1 MSLHLEARPGEI
13 AATVLIAGDPHRA
26 SHYAEKFLQDKFCYN
41 MIRGMLGFTGTYQGK
56 RVSIQ
61 ATGIGMPSTALYMHE
76 LIHSYGAQR
85 IIRVGTCGAIQP
97 NIQLGQTIVA
107 TDSLSDS
114 SFALQYSSVSVPDQA
129 LLESAEDFATKS
141 NVSLLKGTI
150 FSTDIFYSDNA
161 HRWDEPIRRGVLAV
175 EMETSLIYAMAAKCK
190 IQALSLLSVSD
201 HILTGE
207 IVPPK
212 DREVMMDEMVRVAFG
227 IAS

>member
-13 AATVLIAGDPHRA
+13 ASTVLIAGDPHRA
-26 SHYAEKFLQDKFCYN
+26 SHYAEKFLQDKICYN
-41 MIRGMLGFTGTYQGK
+41 TIRAMLGFTGTYQGK
-56 RVSIQ
+56 KVSIQ

-107 TDSLSDS
+107 TDSRSDS
-114 SFALQYSSVSVPDQA
+114 NISQHYSNVSIPDQA
-129 LLESAEDFATKS
+129 LLQAAEDFATRSK
-141 NVSLLKGTI
+141 VSLLKGTI
-150 FSTDIFYSDNA
+150 FSTDIFYSSDDR
-161 HRWDEPIRRGVLAV
+161 RWDEPIRQGVLAV
-175 EMETSLIYAMAAKCK
+175 EMETSLIYAMAAKFK

-207 IVPPK
+207 ITPPK
-212 DREVMMDEMVRVAFG
+212 DREVMMDEMMRVAFG
-227 IAS
+227 IA

>member
-13 AATVLIAGDPHRA
+13 ASTVLIAGDPHRA
-26 SHYAEKFLQDKFCYN
+26 SHYAEKFLQENFCYN
-41 MIRGMLGFTGTYQGK
+41 AIRGMLGYTGIYQGK

-76 LIHSYGAQR
+76 LIHSYGVQR

-97 NIQLGQTIVA
+97 SIQLGQTIVA

-114 SFALQYSSVSVPDQA
+114 NISLHYSRVSVPDQV
-129 LLESAEDFATKS
+129 LLQVAEDFAIQS

-150 FSTDIFYSDNA
+150 FSTDIFYSSDV
-161 HRWDEPIRRGVLAV
+161 HRWDEPIRQGVLAV
-175 EMETSLIYAMAAKCK
+175 EMETNLIYAMAAKFK

-207 IVPPK
+207 ITPPK
-212 DREVMMDEMVRVAFG
+212 DREMMMDDMMKVALG
-227 IAS
+227 IA